1 MAIIKILSGEWAV
14 EGLIRKSAAHIKP
27 FRGKIMLKIF
37 SDGESCGELRISS
50 RASKDICT
58 QFGIDLNICRKSG
71 KYFACGTFLYF

>member
-37 SDGESCGELRISS
+37 SDGESCGELTISS
-50 RASKDICT
+50 RASKDILCT
-58 QFGIDLNICRKSG
+58 QFRIDLNICRKSV
-71 KYFACGTFLYF
+71 KYFAYGTF